1 MNKGKFINRKL
12 AKRPGHAQRQ
22 ARLALE
28 AGKGSKSAPPPRKE
42 RAIMSLQ
49 LPGKK
54 TEGNTEDNHAG
65 S

>member
-1 MNKGKFINRKL
+1 MSKGKFINRKL

-28 AGKGSKSAPPPRKE
+28 VGRKSKSALSPKKE
-42 RAIMSLQ
+42 RAIITFEV
-49 LPGKK
+49 PGRKAA
-54 TEGNTEDNHAG
+54 GNTKENLAG

>member
-1 MNKGKFINRKL
+1 MSKGKFINRKL

-28 AGKGSKSAPPPRKE
+28 AARKSKSPPSPKKE

-49 LPGKK
+49 FPGEK
-54 TEGNTEDNHAG
+54 TAGNTEENHAG

>member
-1 MNKGKFINRKL
+1 MSKGKFINRKM

-28 AGKGSKSAPPPRKE
+28 AGRGSNSAPSRKKE
-42 RAIMSLQ
+42 RAIITLQ
-49 LPGKK
+49 PPGGK
-54 TEGNTEDNHAG
+54 TAGNTEENHAG

>member
-1 MNKGKFINRKL
+1 MSKGRFVNRKM
-12 AKRPGHAQRQ
+12 AKRTGHAQRQ

-28 AGKGSKSAPPPRKE
+28 AGRKSKSAPSRKKE

-49 LPGKK
+49 LPGGK
-54 TEGNTEDNHAG
+54 TAGNTEDNHAG